1 MGVQPKENQGVSIN
15 YRILRVTFCLTKYQ
29 LLYKYYI
36 PFHIT
41 RRANSSGVFEVES
54 LVMMTKRILCSVRS
68 AFLGRF

>member
-1 MGVQPKENQGVSIN
+1 MGIRPKENQGASID
-15 YRILRVTFCLTKYQ
+15 YRILWVTFCLTKYQ

-36 PFHIT
+36 PFQIT

-54 LVMMTKRILCSVRS
+54 LVMMTKRIIWSVRS